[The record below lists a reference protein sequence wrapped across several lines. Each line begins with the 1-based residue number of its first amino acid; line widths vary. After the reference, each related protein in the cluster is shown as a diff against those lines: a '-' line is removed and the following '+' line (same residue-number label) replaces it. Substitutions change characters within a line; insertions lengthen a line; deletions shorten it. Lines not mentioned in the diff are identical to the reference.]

1 MEKDIIE
8 NHQSRME
15 DIKTRKRNN
24 GAIAQP
30 EKKKKK
36 DKTAVL
42 GPHLSVIF
50 LNVNRLNSSVNRH
63 RVAGWIEKQDPTIC
77 LPPGD
82 TPPL

>member
-36 DKTAVL
+36 KKIKL
-42 GPHLSVIF
+42 
-50 LNVNRLNSSVNRH
+50 
-63 RVAGWIEKQDPTIC
+63 QY
-77 LPPGD
+77 
-82 TPPL
+82 

>member
-36 DKTAVL
+36 RTVVL

-82 TPPL
+82 TPRL